1 LDVQL
6 TLQQVVVEVEHHLTV
21 VEQVDQVEVLM
32 HLELQDQ
39 ELHVKVMM
47 VEMQVQMQVVMS
59 AVVEEDFLLLEE
71 MQQEIAELQ
80 EDQELLELVVLV
92 YVYQVYFQ
100 EHLLVLL
107 EAVEEDLL
115 DQVVHQM

>member
-1 LDVQL
+1 
-6 TLQQVVVEVEHHLTV
+6 
-21 VEQVDQVEVLM
+21 M
-32 HLELQDQ
+32 HLVLEDQ
-39 ELHVKVMM
+39 ELHAKVMM
-47 VEMQVQMQVVMS
+47 VEIQVQMQVVIL

-71 MQQEIAELQ
+71 MQQEIVELQ

>member
-1 LDVQL
+1 
-6 TLQQVVVEVEHHLTV
+6 
-21 VEQVDQVEVLM
+21 
-32 HLELQDQ
+32 
-39 ELHVKVMM
+39 M
-47 VEMQVQMQVVMS
+47 VIP

-71 MQQEIAELQ
+71 MQQEMAELQ